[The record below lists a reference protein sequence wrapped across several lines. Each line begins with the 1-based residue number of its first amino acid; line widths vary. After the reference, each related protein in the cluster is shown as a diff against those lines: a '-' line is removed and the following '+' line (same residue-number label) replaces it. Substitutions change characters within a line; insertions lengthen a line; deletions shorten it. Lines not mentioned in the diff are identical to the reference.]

1 MTRNTLG
8 DLNNFLFSQ
17 LERLDDPEMTEE
29 ELQAEIQRSKAIASV
44 SAQIISNAN
53 TVLDAQRFT
62 SETIGR
68 SKVEVPKMLE
78 A

>member
-8 DLNNFLFSQ
+8 DLNLYLFSQ
-17 LERLDDPEMTEE
+17 LERLDNE
-29 ELQAEIQRSKAIASV
+29 ELSEDELQQEIQRSKAIASV

-53 TVLDAQRFT
+53 TVLEAQRFV
-62 SETIGR
+62 SETVGR

-78 A
+78 G